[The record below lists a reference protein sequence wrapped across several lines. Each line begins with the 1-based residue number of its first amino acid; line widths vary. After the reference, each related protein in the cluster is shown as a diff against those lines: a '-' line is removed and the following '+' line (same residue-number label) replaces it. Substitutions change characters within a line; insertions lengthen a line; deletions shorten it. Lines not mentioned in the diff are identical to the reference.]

1 MTRTISTVALVLAFS
16 TPAWAQ
22 ADAVERAKASFK
34 AGATAYAAGE
44 YLAAIQA
51 LDAAYALTPIPAIGF
66 SLAQAERKQYFV
78 GRDRDHLDRAIKLFR
93 RYLEQ
98 VPIGGRRSDAL
109 DALAQL
115 EPLAL
120 SPSTESRPA
129 TDGDAVRRTRL
140 MVMSEAPG
148 AAISID
154 GDSPLPSP
162 RIREVEPGKH
172 HIEVT
177 AEGFYPDQREL
188 TAVAGDLIPE
198 VVTLR
203 ERPSTVTITAPSGA
217 EIYVDG
223 AYARH
228 GGDNVVL
235 ELPSGRHRLAIAESG
250 HRVNARILEL
260 ERGKAIGLR
269 VELESTRQRKA
280 ANVLFITG
288 AGALAASAIFGA
300 VALNAEGS
308 AQEFLAQQARGNV
321 TSEALADYDD
331 YLATRER
338 FRVASAVSLASA
350 AGLFIT
356 GFFLYQLDRPASEEI
371 HRPSQETPRRP
382 ANVLTSVRVV
392 PMTAPS
398 HVGGMVRFAF

>member
-1 MTRTISTVALVLAFS
+1 MTRTISIVACLLAFS
-16 TPAWAQ
+16 MPAWAQ
-22 ADAVERAKASFK
+22 VDTVERAKASFR

-51 LDAAYALTPIPAIGF
+51 LDAAYTLTPIPAIAF

-78 GRDRDHLDRAIKLFR
+78 AHDRSHLDRAIKLFR
-93 RYLEQ
+93 RYVEQ
-98 VPIGGRRSDAL
+98 VPSGGRRADAL

-120 SPSTESRPA
+120 APSTESRSA

-140 MVMSEAPG
+140 MIMSEAPG
-148 AAISID
+148 AVISID

-172 HIEVT
+172 RVEVT

-188 TAVAGDLIPE
+188 TAVADDLIPE

-203 ERPSTVTITAPSGA
+203 ERPATVTITAPRGA

-228 GGDNVVL
+228 GGDNIVL
-235 ELPSGRHRLAIAESG
+235 ELPSGRHRLAFADSG
-250 HRVNARILEL
+250 HRVFVRTLDL
-260 ERGKAIGLR
+260 ERGKALALR
-269 VELESTRQRKA
+269 VDLEPTRQRKA
-280 ANVLFITG
+280 AHNLFITG
-288 AGALAASAIFGA
+288 AGALAASAVFGA
-300 VALNAEGS
+300 LALSAEER
-308 AQEFLAQQARGNV
+308 AQEFLTRQSRGNV
-321 TSEALADYDD
+321 TSDALADYDED
-331 YLATRER
+331 LAARER
-338 FRVASAVSLASA
+338 FRIATAASLASA

-356 GFFLYQLDRPASEEI
+356 GFFLYQLDRPASEDI
-371 HRPSQETPRRP
+371 HRPSGEPPRRP
-382 ANVLTSVRVV
+382 GNVVSSVRIAPIAAPTNVGATVRVV
-392 PMTAPS
+392 
-398 HVGGMVRFAF
+398 F

>member
-1 MTRTISTVALVLAFS
+1 MTRTISTVACVLAFS
-16 TPAWAQ
+16 MPAWAQ
-22 ADAVERAKASFK
+22 ADAVERAKASFM

-51 LDAAYALTPIPAIGF
+51 LDAAYALTPIPAIAF

-78 GRDRDHLDRAIKLFR
+78 AHDREHLDRAIRLFR
-93 RYLEQ
+93 RYVEQ
-98 VPIGGRRSDAL
+98 VPTGGRRADAL

-120 SPSTESRPA
+120 SSPAESRSA
-129 TDGDAVRRTRL
+129 TGGDAVRRTRL

-172 HIEVT
+172 HVEVS
-177 AEGFYPDQREL
+177 ADGFYSDEREL

-203 ERPSTVTITAPSGA
+203 ERPATVSITAPSGA

-223 AYARH
+223 AYARR
-228 GGDNVVL
+228 GGDNIVL
-235 ELPSGRHRLAIAESG
+235 ELPSGRHRLAFADSG
-250 HRVNARILEL
+250 HRVHARTVDL
-260 ERGKAIGLR
+260 ERGKVLTLR
-269 VELESTRQRKA
+269 VDLEPTPQRTA

-288 AGALAASAIFGA
+288 AGALAASAVFGTLA
-300 VALNAEGS
+300 IAAETR
-308 AQEFLAQQARGNV
+308 AQDFLAQQARGNV
-321 TSEALADYDD
+321 TSNALAEYDD
-331 YLATRER
+331 DLATRER
-338 FRVASAVSLASA
+338 FRVAAAASLASA

-356 GFFLYQLDRPASEEI
+356 GFFLYQLDRPASEDI
-371 HRPSQETPRRP
+371 HRPSGEPPRRP
-382 ANVLTSVRVV
+382 GTVSSVRIA
-392 PMTAPS
+392 PMAAPS
-398 HVGGMVRFAF
+398 NMGATVRVAF